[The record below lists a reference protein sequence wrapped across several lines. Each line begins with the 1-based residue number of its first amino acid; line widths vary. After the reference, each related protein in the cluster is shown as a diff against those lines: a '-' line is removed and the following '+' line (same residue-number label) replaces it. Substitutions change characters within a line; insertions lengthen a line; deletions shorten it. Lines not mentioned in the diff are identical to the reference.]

1 MRKCLK
7 SRKKSIG
14 ILLGHRSII
23 SYLGRRASFPEQW
36 LKFNTGKTDEKK
48 KSYRFILF
56 TLVCLFFSGRVN
68 NDLGIFS
75 DMHSYASACIP
86 IRMFRELLHGFS
98 LPSFC

>member
-7 SRKKSIG
+7 SRQKSIG

-48 KSYRFILF
+48 KSYRFILYF
-56 TLVCLFFSGRVN
+56 VHIGLLVLFRKGQ
-68 NDLGIFS
+68 
-75 DMHSYASACIP
+75 
-86 IRMFRELLHGFS
+86 
-98 LPSFC
+98 